1 MTEHQRDECA
11 TIIRD
16 ASNAALV
23 AGAVS
28 EAAVK
33 AVHVTMVM
41 NLAAVFDVSITK
53 AVASGIIN
61 RELSGSGLFAD
72 AVAEGIRWIFPLS
85 RAPLA
90 LRAAAK
96 TEDFGWKVAR
106 DFDNE

>member
-72 AVAEGIRWIFPLS
+72 AVARRYQMDISSFQSAS
-85 RAPLA
+85 RSSSCCQNRGFWLESCA
-90 LRAAAK
+90 
-96 TEDFGWKVAR
+96 
-106 DFDNE
+106 